1 MHRDPFTHEGFYTE
15 TLFNR
20 SSFTETLLRSFRH
33 TRICA
38 EQILHRDPFTQRPF
52 TQSSLD
58 TENSLHRAHF
68 AREGCS
74 GQTFYRC
81 FACTGVKKCSHRD
94 IHLSL
99 CIPVSTHRCFAD
111 VFRGLL
117 TPVLCCCFDTL
128 ACTSPYTPVSTLQM
142 FSHSC
147 IHQSIVVVFFTVAY
161 SCLYT
166 SVFVHLRCACKI
178 YVCPCVEQ

>member
-1 MHRDPFTHEGFYTE
+1 MAPDKHSTAALHAQGF
-15 TLFNR
+15 
-20 SSFTETLLRSFRH
+20 
-33 TRICA
+33 
-38 EQILHRDPFTQRPF
+38 
-52 TQSSLD
+52 
-58 TENSLHRAHF
+58 
-68 AREGCS
+68 
-74 GQTFYRC
+74 
-81 FACTGVKKCSHRD
+81 KKCFHTD

-147 IHQSIVVVFFTVAY
+147 IHQSIVVVFLQLRTAV
-161 SCLYT
+161 STHRSLYT
-166 SVFVHLRCACKI
+166 YAAHVKYMFAHVLSSDQSDDDHGDND
-178 YVCPCVEQ
+178 

>member
-1 MHRDPFTHEGFYTE
+1 MHRDPFTYEGFYTE
-15 TLFNR
+15 TLLNR
-20 SSFTETLLRSFRH
+20 SSCTETLLGSFRH

-38 EQILHRDPFTQRPF
+38 EQILHRDPLNRDP
-52 TQSSLD
+52 
-58 TENSLHRAHF
+58 LHRVALT
-68 AREGCS
+68 RR
-74 GQTFYRC
+74 TV
-81 FACTGVKKCSHRD
+81 CTGPISREKVAPDKHSTAALHAQGFKKCSHRD

-147 IHQSIVVVFFTVAY
+147 IHQSIVVVFY
-161 SCLYT
+161 SCVQLSLHIGLCT
-166 SVFVHLRCACKI
+166 LTLRM
-178 YVCPCVEQ
+178 